1 METQANAVERKVR
14 EILRIPEGDLSTTKP
29 VTQRRE
35 PNNYEWQKRHRD
47 ILSLN
52 QSNPPRRVILGNSI
66 THFWG
71 GEPKGPSVRG
81 METWEKI
88 MRPAGFHNLGYGFDR
103 IENVLWRVYHGEL
116 DGYKAEEVVLMI
128 GTNNIGINNDN
139 EIVGVTS
146 DTFDRER
153 GKINVQQSLMER
165 VEAVRATGIADEI
178 IIEEY
183 EGQKIDDI
191 KRLDVDIFTVGSD
204 WRGKFDYLNAYC
216 KVVYLDR
223 TQGVSSTEIRSEQ
236 QVVSLGLVGESPIL
250 NKIERESQY
259 VNGLEAG
266 KVFSLNDQYLSENL
280 QAAEKQAASFQE
292 LLDESDA
299 LYVISAPSK
308 HYAQIKEALEAG
320 KHVLCESPITLQ
332 PQQWKELKEI
342 AKDKKVVLMDSIKT
356 AYSVAYYRLLLL
368 AKGGI
373 IGDIMSVD
381 ATCTSLVDFDPT
393 QDSQKSLYEWNS
405 ICAWGPTALLPIFQL
420 LGTEYS
426 SKQIA
431 THFLDEAKRYD
442 AFTKISFLYPH
453 AVASLKV
460 GQGVKSEGELII
472 SGTKGYIYVPA
483 PWWKTDY
490 FEVRY
495 ENPQNNKRY
504 FYQLDGEGL
513 RYMLL
518 SFLKAIR
525 TGKDFSY
532 VSDDISEEIVKTIAN
547 FEARKDMVI
556 I

>member
-1 METQANAVERKVR
+1 MIKVITYGTYDLLHYGHIRLLERAKA
-14 EILRIPEGDLSTTKP
+14 LGDYL
-29 VTQRRE
+29 
-35 PNNYEWQKRHRD
+35 
-47 ILSLN
+47 
-52 QSNPPRRVILGNSI
+52 
-66 THFWG
+66 
-71 GEPKGPSVRG
+71 
-81 METWEKI
+81 
-88 MRPAGFHNLGYGFDR
+88 
-103 IENVLWRVYHGEL
+103 
-116 DGYKAEEVVLMI
+116 
-128 GTNNIGINNDN
+128 
-139 EIVGVTS
+139 IVGVTS

-165 VEAVRATGIADEI
+165 VEAVRATGLADEI

-191 KRLDVDIFTVGSD
+191 KRLNVDIFTVGSD
-204 WRGKFDYLNAYC
+204 WKGKFDYLKAYC

-223 TQGVSSTEIRSEQ
+223 TSGVSSTEIRSEQ
-236 QVVSLGLVGESPIL
+236 QVVRLGLVGESPIL

-259 VNGLEAG
+259 VNGLKAG
-266 KVFSLNDQYLSENL
+266 KVFTLNDSYLSKTLREQEN
-280 QAAEKQAASFQE
+280 QVGSYQE
-292 LLDESDA
+292 LLADSDA
-299 LYVISAPSK
+299 LYVISAPSL
-308 HYAQIKEALEAG
+308 HYVQIKEALEQG
-320 KHVLCESPITLQ
+320 KHVLCESPITMDAN
-332 PQQWKELKEI
+332 QWQELLKI
-342 AKDKKVVLMDSIKT
+342 ARQKQLVLMDSIKT

-381 ATCTSLVDFDPT
+381 ATCTSLIDFDPT
-393 QDSQKSLYEWNS
+393 QDSQKNLYEWNS

-420 LGTEYS
+420 LGTDYAT
-426 SKQIA
+426 KQIA
-431 THFLDEAKRYD
+431 THFLDEEKKYD
-442 AFTKISFLYPH
+442 AFTKISFVYPH

-460 GQGVKSEGELII
+460 GQGVKSEGSLVI

-525 TGKDFSY
+525 QKKDFSY
-532 VSDDISEEIVKTIAN
+532 VSPEISGAIIDVISDFEE
-547 FEARKDMVI
+547 RKDMVLV
-556 I
+556 